1 MIGLNGGLIGKKNTY
16 RNNSSSPGIWTPNE
30 TSLFLR
36 GSPWTPADITTAIW
50 LDAAEASTI
59 TLNSGAVE
67 TWNDKSG
74 NIRHFSQSTAASRPT
89 VVSASQ
95 NGLNTLSFD
104 GSNDHLNGP
113 TSPEPHL
120 IATVAKTSTA
130 STFKTIYGA
139 LSSSS
144 GSEDAIYFQAGNPA
158 RTATFSRTTLA
169 ADFTATAGVMTS
181 GSFFIMV
188 GYHSNTSIVCRL
200 NGTPGS
206 TDTTASAL
214 KNLSTSIVGAGYF
227 NDAKAD
233 YWPGEIGEVI
243 IVSNLGVGLSEAQ
256 QVEGYLAHKWGLTAG
271 LPADHPYKT
280 VAPTSQG

>member
-1 MIGLNGGLIGKKNTY
+1 MLGFNGGLIGKKNTY
-16 RNNSSSPGIWTPNE
+16 RNDSPSPGIWTPSE
-30 TSLFLR
+30 KALFQR
-36 GSPWTPADITTAIW
+36 AWTPADITPAIW

-74 NIRHFSQSTAASRPT
+74 NTRHFSQSTATSRPT

-104 GSNDHLNGP
+104 GSDDHLNGP
-113 TSPEPHL
+113 TSPEPCL
-120 IATVAKTSTA
+120 IAAVAKTSTA
-130 STFKTIYGA
+130 LTFRTIYGA
-139 LSSSS
+139 LSPT
-144 GSEDAIYFQAGNPA
+144 GTAGDAVYFQTGDPA
-158 RTATFSRTTLA
+158 RTSTFARTSLS
-169 ADFTATAGVMTS
+169 ADFSATAGVVTS

-188 GYHSNTSIVCRL
+188 GYHNITSIVCRL

-206 TDTTASAL
+206 TDTTAANF

-243 IVSNLGVGLSEAQ
+243 VSSNLDTLLSTAQ
-256 QVEGYLAHKWGLTAG
+256 RVEGYLAHKWGLTAG

-280 VAPTSQG
+280 VAPVSQI